1 MIGRQGDEETP
12 LLQRSQLVAAS
23 KTPLPWD
30 QLWVVLFLQAP
41 DPFAAQT
48 LAPFTP
54 QVCTSFCLYLESGS
68 HHNRNLVKLIRDIG
82 VTHGDE
88 SLVGH
93 YVGILVR

>member
-30 QLWVVLFLQAP
+30 QLWVVLFLQVP

-54 QVCTSFCLYLESGS
+54 QVCTSFCLY
-68 HHNRNLVKLIRDIG
+68 IG